1 MSIRTI
7 KLPYSCKNPSDILK
21 FIKNYNNVL
30 RFTYNRVCETDG
42 ISTKDLTA
50 LQKKMNNVF
59 IDSHFLNSAQF
70 EAKQLSKKKNIIFP
84 LTKAHK
90 VGSIP
95 SRMAG
100 IIAPAI

>member
-42 ISTKDLTA
+42 ISTKDLTRESPIP
-50 LQKKMNNVF
+50 LP
-59 IDSHFLNSAQF
+59 SHFLVRVSSTCIN
-70 EAKQLSKKKNIIFP
+70 LSNIIDWFS
-84 LTKAHK
+84 LD
-90 VGSIP
+90 IP
-95 SRMAG
+95 IPVSLIE
-100 IIAPAI
+100 IIH